1 MTLLKGKLDLPWSIG
16 EHGLQI
22 KDCQDRRVIDQKD
35 DWDESDFVDLYPEQ
49 AALIVRAVNAHEAL
63 VEMVAALMGALR
75 DEDDSFDVKY
85 DARKLL
91 ASLD

>member
-1 MTLLKGKLDLPWSIG
+1 MTLLTDSLPWRVQYAS
-16 EHGLQI
+16 LVD
-22 KDCQDRRVIDQKD
+22 KDGYHFADVDGYVGIED
-35 DWDESDFVDLYPEQ
+35 DEAR

-63 VEMVAALMGALR
+63 VAMVEALMGALR

-91 ASLD
+91 ASLE